1 MAELDLWHTLSCTA
15 TQQQLTKLTSIIVLG
30 SKFTCGHAAVLHL
43 CDYSQRFQLAWHLYK
58 PLNAQAALPS
68 PCRAS
73 ITSNVLSIFG
83 RFQYDRIYL
92 PSIEYPVW
100 IETPHASTVWLVV
113 WVLSVSSWM
122 QSWGIEPFSMCVTFL
137 STPAY
142 FLLVFF
148 SKHVGGLCIL
158 ILRRLVLFSKW
169 PYK

>member
-1 MAELDLWHTLSCTA
+1 
-15 TQQQLTKLTSIIVLG
+15 
-30 SKFTCGHAAVLHL
+30 
-43 CDYSQRFQLAWHLYK
+43 
-58 PLNAQAALPS
+58 LNAQAALPS

-148 SKHVGGLCIL
+148 LQT
-158 ILRRLVLFSKW
+158 RRRVVYYYIKKTGFVLKMTLQVNG
-169 PYK
+169 